1 MRDRMTK
8 LQQQRELEL
17 YVHIPFCVRKCAYCD
32 FLSAPAGLPVQ
43 EAYVKAL
50 KKEIENFPYTE
61 EYRVSTVFFGG
72 GTPSILPADM
82 ICGLLGVMR
91 DKFSFNTDAEISIE
105 CNPGTADGEKLAS
118 YRKAGINRLSIGL
131 QSADDKELALLGRIH
146 TWEDFHRTYELAEKA
161 GFSNINVDLMSALPG
176 QTSASWERTLR
187 RVLDMRPQHIS
198 AYSLIVEE
206 GTPFY
211 ETYHEDVKRRDRGD
225 TPEFLPSEEEE
236 RRMYRLTE
244 QLLSEAGLHRYEI
257 SNYALTGYECRH
269 NKGYWQG
276 TDYVGFGL
284 GASSLLHHSRYR
296 NPAGMAEYLAGD
308 FSGRECEVLTMEDQ
322 MEEFMFLGLRLME
335 GVREQEFS
343 ERFGIRIEEVYGEVL
358 RRQEELGLLKRNGAR
373 IYLTPRGIDLSN
385 TVMAEFLL

>member
-1 MRDRMTK
+1 MTK

-50 KKEIENFPYTE
+50 KKEIENFPYIE

-82 ICGLLGVMR
+82 ICGLLGMIQ

-118 YRKAGINRLSIGL
+118 YREAGINRLSIGL

-146 TWEDFHRTYELAEKA
+146 TWEDFRRTYELAEKA

-236 RRMYRLTE
+236 RRMYHLTE

-308 FSGRECEVLTMEDQ
+308 FSGRECEVLTLEDQ

-358 RRQEELGLLKRNGAR
+358 RRQEELELLKRNGAR